1 MKRLTRKIGLF
12 GGPGALMS
20 PMGAKKSVSAGSVPK
35 AASGSVAATRSGE
48 AAGAEGLVA
57 PASPRGRRRGT
68 EAAYRRRLLRFV
80 RP

>member
-35 AASGSVAATRSGE
+35 ADSGSVAS
-48 AAGAEGLVA
+48 AGAETGKP
-57 PASPRGRRRGT
+57 PARKGWL
-68 EAAYRRRLLRFV
+68 RRLLLGDDDAN
-80 RP
+80 